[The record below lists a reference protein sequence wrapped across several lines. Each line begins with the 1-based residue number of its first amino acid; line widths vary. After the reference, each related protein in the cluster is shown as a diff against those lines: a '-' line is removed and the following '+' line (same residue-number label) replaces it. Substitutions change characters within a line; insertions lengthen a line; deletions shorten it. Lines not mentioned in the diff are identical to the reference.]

1 MIVRSL
7 RLRNFRNYA
16 AQEILL
22 PPGLVALT
30 GDNGQGKTNL
40 LEALC
45 VLATTKSPLVERD
58 RELIRWGE
66 GEARLAADIELSAG
80 RTQLR
85 TLEYGWRIERPS
97 NAARMPAANGSLNA
111 DGSSDGV
118 ESSSEQRSRN
128 NAGFEPDGK
137 SSGRSASIAREMRAG
152 GVPQSALA
160 SWLGQLQVV
169 AFFPHDLAIISG
181 EPGERRRFLNL
192 ELGKSRPAHFA
203 DMARYRRALQQR
215 NALLKSLLE
224 NRFRGRSA
232 MGPAVEGLGTLSE
245 WNRQLIACG
254 SRILAQ
260 RARFLRELA
269 PIVAEVHRDLSGRD
283 ELFQV
288 RYAAGIA
295 ADLRAAEP
303 PGESDDNW
311 SALFSASL
319 EANHESD
326 TRRGTTHSGPHRDD
340 LVFRLGEMDLRR
352 YGSQGQQRLAVL
364 ALKVALARWVADVT
378 GESPVLL
385 LDDALSELDATRRER
400 LLAQA
405 ARFAQSVLTATDLK
419 LLEDASP
426 ALFRVEAGRVAPVGG
441 TISVAN
447 DVTAVAE
454 DAVPSNT
461 NAAETSTASV
471 TLPAKS

>member
-1 MIVRSL
+1 MIVSSL

-66 GEARLAADIELSAG
+66 AEARLAADIELSAG

-85 TLEYGWRIERPS
+85 TLEYGWRIERPAS
-97 NAARMPAANGSLNA
+97 TERVPVA
-111 DGSSDGV
+111 DGFADG
-118 ESSSEQRSRN
+118 
-128 NAGFEPDGK
+128 EPGTSLGLDGK
-137 SSGRSASIAREMRAG
+137 SSGRSASMVREMRAG

-224 NRFRGRSA
+224 NRFRGRNA
-232 MGPAVEGLGTLSE
+232 LGPAVEGLGTLSE

-295 ADLRAAEP
+295 AGVRAAEP

-340 LVFRLGEMDLRR
+340 LIFRLGEMDLRR

-419 LLEDASP
+419 LLEGATP
-426 ALFRVEAGRVAPVGG
+426 ALFCVEAGRVASFADTAANGV
-441 TISVAN
+441 SVAG
-447 DVTAVAE
+447 DAAAMAE
-454 DAVPSNT
+454 DAAPSSVSVAQT
-461 NAAETSTASV
+461 PAADVVLS
-471 TLPAKS
+471 AKS